1 MEYIKEIIDITIES
15 FDFSFC
21 LIVNVLTYT
30 IIKFID
36 SVNGTNKVTTWIKR
50 IIMLCSVILISIGY
64 YITGTDTKLII
75 NSAILAPVSW
85 SWMFKPIC
93 KYLNIDYKD
102 FNILD

>member
-1 MEYIKEIIDITIES
+1 MEYINQVLNTTIES

-21 LIVNVLTYT
+21 LIVNILTYT

-50 IIMLCSVILISIGY
+50 VIMLCSVILISIGY

-85 SWMFKPIC
+85 SWIFKPIC
-93 KYLNIDYKD
+93 KYFNIDYKD

>member
-1 MEYIKEIIDITIES
+1 MEYISQIINTTIES

-21 LIVNVLTYT
+21 LIVNILTYT

-50 IIMLCSVILISIGY
+50 VIMLCSVILISIGY

-85 SWMFKPIC
+85 SWIFKPIC
-93 KYLNIDYKD
+93 KYFNIDYKD
-102 FNILD
+102 FDILD

>member
-1 MEYIKEIIDITIES
+1 MEYIKEIIDITIKS

-21 LIVNVLTYT
+21 LIVNVLTYI

-36 SVNGTNKVTTWIKR
+36 GINGTNKVATWIKR
-50 IIMLCSVILISIGY
+50 IIMLCSVIFISIGY

-85 SWMFKPIC
+85 SWIFKPIC
-93 KYLNIDYKD
+93 KYLNIDYKN

>member
-1 MEYIKEIIDITIES
+1 MEYINQILNTTIKS

-36 SVNGTNKVTTWIKR
+36 SINGIKKVATWTKR
-50 IIMLCSVILISIGY
+50 IIMLSSVIFISIVY
-64 YITGTDTKLII
+64 YIIGSDTKLII

-85 SWMFKPIC
+85 SWIFKPIC

>member
-50 IIMLCSVILISIGY
+50 IIMLCSVIIISILY

-85 SWMFKPIC
+85 SWIFKPIC
-93 KYLNIDYKD
+93 KYFNIDYNN

>member
-1 MEYIKEIIDITIES
+1 
-15 FDFSFC
+15 
-21 LIVNVLTYT
+21 
-30 IIKFID
+30 
-36 SVNGTNKVTTWIKR
+36 
-50 IIMLCSVILISIGY
+50 MLCSVILISIGY

-85 SWMFKPIC
+85 SWIFKPIC

>member
-36 SVNGTNKVTTWIKR
+36 SVNGTNKVSTWIKR

-85 SWMFKPIC
+85 SWIFKPIC

>member
-1 MEYIKEIIDITIES
+1 MEYIKEIIDITIKS

-36 SVNGTNKVTTWIKR
+36 SVNGTNKVATWIKR

-85 SWMFKPIC
+85 SWIFKPIC

>member
-1 MEYIKEIIDITIES
+1 MEYIKEIIDITMES
-15 FDFSFC
+15 FDFSFS
-21 LIVNVLTYT
+21 LIVNALTYT

-36 SVNGTNKVTTWIKR
+36 SVNGTNKVATWIKR
-50 IIMLCSVILISIGY
+50 IIMLCSVILISIAY

-85 SWMFKPIC
+85 SWIFKPIC
-93 KYLNIDYKD
+93 KYFNIDYNN

>member
-30 IIKFID
+30 IIKFVD

-85 SWMFKPIC
+85 SWIFKPVC

>member
-1 MEYIKEIIDITIES
+1 MEYIKEIIDITIKS

-21 LIVNVLTYT
+21 LIVNALTYT

-36 SVNGTNKVTTWIKR
+36 NVNGTNKVATWIKR
-50 IIMLCSVILISIGY
+50 IIMLCSVILISITY

-85 SWMFKPIC
+85 SWIFKPIC
-93 KYLNIDYKD
+93 KYLNIDYKN

>member
-36 SVNGTNKVTTWIKR
+36 SINGTNKITTWIKR

-85 SWMFKPIC
+85 SWIFKPIC
-93 KYLNIDYKD
+93 KYFNIDYKD

>member
-1 MEYIKEIIDITIES
+1 MEYIKEIIDITIKS

-21 LIVNVLTYT
+21 IIVNVLTYT

-36 SVNGTNKVTTWIKR
+36 SVNGINKVATWIKR

-85 SWMFKPIC
+85 SWIFKPIC